1 MTNARDLPTRP
12 AGRRRKVTTTSVV
25 LLLSASEALAER
37 CRRLVFVEG
46 ADLVECDMVSLRGTA
61 AWLAPMAIV
70 MTENVRAFDPE
81 GFSEVARRVGAE
93 LVILPSEDVSD
104 TELAARVTTALDL
117 AQRARAR
124 AE

>member
-1 MTNARDLPTRP
+1 MTNERDLPTRP
-12 AGRRRKVTTTSVV
+12 AGRRRRVTTAQVV

-46 ADLVECDMVSLRGTA
+46 ADLVECDMVSLRGSA

-70 MTENVRAFDPE
+70 MTEDVRAFDPE
-81 GFSEVARRVGAE
+81 GFSEVARRVSAE

-117 AQRARAR
+117 AQRARGQ
-124 AE
+124 